1 MSSKKR
7 FVIALS
13 ALIAIEIV
21 YFSSIVLFTYISNI
35 SLNILMV
42 QVLGFLI
49 AVLYTII
56 FDSWLRYYRRN
67 INRRITRLEIEQL
80 KMRKKLKRIEDRII
94 DDKGL

>member
-13 ALIAIEIV
+13 ALVAIEVV
-21 YFSSIVLFTYISNI
+21 YFSLIVLFTYIANI
-35 SLNILMV
+35 SFNILMV

-49 AVLYTII
+49 AVLYTVI

-67 INRRITRLEIEQL
+67 INKRITYLEIEQL
-80 KMRKKLKRIEDRII
+80 KMRKKLKRIEEKI
-94 DDKGL
+94 GE